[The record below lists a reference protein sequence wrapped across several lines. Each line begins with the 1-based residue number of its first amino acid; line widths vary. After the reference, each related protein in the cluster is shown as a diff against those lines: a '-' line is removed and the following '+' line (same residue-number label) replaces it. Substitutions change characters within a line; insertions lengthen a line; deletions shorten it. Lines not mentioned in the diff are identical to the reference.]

1 MKLRAL
7 MLRKNLDDKRK
18 ALEAERA
25 KDAEFE
31 QREADL
37 MTSIEEASTE
47 EEKAVVREAIDAFE
61 TEKTEHDKAV
71 TDLDEEVRNLEAQLE
86 DAESEQDKAAPAE
99 PETAPAD
106 PEARSKRKESKAM
119 NMRTR
124 KVFGH
129 MTREEREEMIQRSD
143 VQEFLTEVRRG
154 ISEKRA
160 ITNVGLLIP
169 EVVLPVLR
177 ENILEYSKLY
187 KHVRVVA
194 VSGEGR
200 QPVMGTIPEA
210 VWTDCCANLNELDL
224 GFNDVEV
231 NCWKVGGYYAICNAN
246 IEDSDI
252 DLLAEIVIALGASI
266 GLALDKAIIYGKGTR
281 MPLGVVTRLAQ
292 TSKPADYPETA
303 REWAD
308 LHTSNMS
315 KINGAS
321 MTPAQLIAAIVK
333 AFGSAKG
340 KYSRGEKVFV
350 MSEKTYTALA
360 AATVSVDAN
369 GSIVTGVL
377 DRMPVIGG
385 AIEVLDF
392 VPDNDIVGGFFDLY
406 LLGERAGAKFATSEH
421 VKFLQDQTVMKGVAR
436 YDGKP
441 SIAEGFMVVNIA
453 NTNPTSDVP
462 FAPDDANTDPES
474 E

>member
-37 MTSIEEASTE
+37 MASIEEANTE
-47 EEKAVVREAIDAFE
+47 EEKAVVREAVDAFE
-61 TEKTEHDKAV
+61 TEKAEHDKAV
-71 TDLDEEVRNLEAQLE
+71 TDLDEEVRDLEAKLE
-86 DAESEQDKAAPAE
+86 EVESKQDPAPAE
-99 PETAPAD
+99 PEAAPAE
-106 PEARSKRKESKAM
+106 PEARSKRKEMKAM
-119 NMRTR
+119 NMRAR

-154 ISEKRA
+154 ISEKRV
-160 ITNVGLLIP
+160 INNVGLLIP

-177 ENILEYSKLY
+177 ENIIEYSKLY

-200 QPVMGTIPEA
+200 QPIMGTIPEG

-231 NCWKVGGYYAICNAN
+231 NCWKVGGFYAICNAN

-252 DLLAEIVIALGASI
+252 DLLAEIVVALGASI
-266 GLALDKAIIYGKGTR
+266 GLALDKAILYGKGTR
-281 MPLGVVTRLAQ
+281 MPLGVIPSLAQ
-292 TSKPADYPETA
+292 ESKPADYPETA
-303 REWAD
+303 REWVD
-308 LHTSNMS
+308 LHTSNMI
-315 KINGAS
+315 KINSAS
-321 MTPAQLIAAIVK
+321 MSAAELFAAIVT
-333 AFGSAKG
+333 AFGNAKG
-340 KYSRGEKVFV
+340 KYSRGEKVFA

-360 AATVSVDAN
+360 AKAISVDAN
-369 GSIVTGVL
+369 GNIVTGVL

-385 AIEVLDF
+385 IIEVLDF
-392 VPDNDIVGGFFDLY
+392 VPDGDIAGGYFDLY

-441 SIAEGFMVVNIA
+441 SIREGFVVMNIN
-453 NTNPTSDVP
+453 NTTPTSDVP
-462 FAPDDANTDPES
+462 FAPDDANADPES

>member
-37 MTSIEEASTE
+37 MASIEEASTE

-86 DAESEQDKAAPAE
+86 DAESEQDKAASAE

-143 VQEFLTEVRRG
+143 VQELLTEVRRG
-154 ISEKRA
+154 ISEKRV
-160 ITNVGLLIP
+160 INNVGLLIP
-169 EVVLPVLR
+169 EVILPVLR

-194 VSGEGR
+194 ISGEGR

-292 TSKPADYPETA
+292 TSKPADYP
-303 REWAD
+303 
-308 LHTSNMS
+308 
-315 KINGAS
+315 
-321 MTPAQLIAAIVK
+321 
-333 AFGSAKG
+333 
-340 KYSRGEKVFV
+340 
-350 MSEKTYTALA
+350 
-360 AATVSVDAN
+360 
-369 GSIVTGVL
+369 
-377 DRMPVIGG
+377 
-385 AIEVLDF
+385 
-392 VPDNDIVGGFFDLY
+392 
-406 LLGERAGAKFATSEH
+406 
-421 VKFLQDQTVMKGVAR
+421 
-436 YDGKP
+436 
-441 SIAEGFMVVNIA
+441 
-453 NTNPTSDVP
+453 
-462 FAPDDANTDPES
+462 
-474 E
+474 

>member
-37 MTSIEEASTE
+37 MASIEEASTD
-47 EEKAVVREAIDAFE
+47 EEKTVVREAVDAFE
-61 TEKTEHDKAV
+61 TEKAEHDKAV
-71 TDLDEEVRNLEAQLE
+71 TDLDEEVRDLEAKLDEVERDQ
-86 DAESEQDKAAPAE
+86 DAAAPAE
-99 PETAPAD
+99 PEAAPAE

-177 ENILEYSKLY
+177 ENIIEYSKLY
-187 KHVRVVA
+187 KYVRVVA

-224 GFNDVEV
+224 GFNDTEI
-231 NCWKVGGYYAICNAN
+231 NCWKVAGYYAICNAN

-252 DLLAEIVIALGASI
+252 DLLAEIVVALGASI
-266 GLALDKAIIYGKGTR
+266 GLALDKAILYGKGTR
-281 MPLGVVTRLAQ
+281 MPLGVVSSLAQ
-292 TSKPADYPETA
+292 ESKPADYPETA
-303 REWAD
+303 REWVD
-308 LHTSNMS
+308 LHATNMI
-315 KINGAS
+315 KINSAS
-321 MTPAQLIAAIVK
+321 MSATELFAAIVT
-333 AFGSAKG
+333 AFGNAKG

-360 AATVSVDAN
+360 AKAISVDAN
-369 GSIVTGVL
+369 GNIVTGVL

-392 VPDNDIVGGFFDLY
+392 VPDNDIIGGFFDLY

-421 VKFLQDQTVMKGVAR
+421 VRFLQDQTVMKGTAR

-441 SIAEGFMVVNIA
+441 SIREAFVAINIS
-453 NTNPTSDVP
+453 NTTPTSDVP
-462 FAPDDANTDPES
+462 FAPDDANADPES

>member
-37 MTSIEEASTE
+37 MASIEEASTD
-47 EEKAVVREAIDAFE
+47 EEKAVVREAVDAFE
-61 TEKTEHDKAV
+61 TEKAEHDKAV
-71 TDLDEEVRNLEAQLE
+71 TDLDEEVRDLEAKLDEVERDQ
-86 DAESEQDKAAPAE
+86 DAAAPAE
-99 PETAPAD
+99 PEAAPAE

-129 MTREEREEMIQRSD
+129 MTREEREDMIQRAD

-177 ENILEYSKLY
+177 ENIIEYSKLY

-224 GFNDVEV
+224 GFNDTEI

-252 DLLAEIVIALGASI
+252 DLLAEIVVALGVSI
-266 GLALDKAIIYGKGTR
+266 GLALDKAILYGKGTR

-308 LHTSNMS
+308 LHTSNMT

-321 MTPAQLIAAIVK
+321 MTDPNAGTPVAATTVTIVVVLTILSWQVGDLGWLLFNGSMFFTHTLCPILAIVLFTAFNPCEFK
-333 AFGSAKG
+333 KTDARYAMIFTLGYAAVALVLNIAKIWHGPYPFLWVYEQPIWASVMWVVVILAGAFGLAK
-340 KYSRGEKVFV
+340 
-350 MSEKTYTALA
+350 
-360 AATVSVDAN
+360 
-369 GSIVTGVL
+369 
-377 DRMPVIGG
+377 
-385 AIEVLDF
+385 
-392 VPDNDIVGGFFDLY
+392 
-406 LLGERAGAKFATSEH
+406 LL
-421 VKFLQDQTVMKGVAR
+421 LL
-436 YDGKP
+436 P
-441 SIAEGFMVVNIA
+441 NIKR
-453 NTNPTSDVP
+453 
-462 FAPDDANTDPES
+462 
-474 E
+474 